1 MYPGQPILLRA
12 DGRPQSGFMETESK
26 KRRRRFS
33 EQDRRQLIA
42 AWRKSGESAS
52 KFAESRGVNASNLW
66 RWASAL
72 EQTEGTPLKA
82 AARPTGFVELR
93 VDASAG
99 RAVAE
104 RTDVERAPQF
114 QIEGPF
120 GLRVRV
126 YPGAD
131 IETLTRLLAALPGS
145 GRC

>member
-1 MYPGQPILLRA
+1 
-12 DGRPQSGFMETESK
+12 METEPK
-26 KRRRRFS
+26 KRRRRRFS
-33 EQDRRQLIA
+33 EQDRLQLIA

-52 KFAESRGVNASNLW
+52 KFAESRGVHASNLW

-72 EQTEGTPLKA
+72 EQAEETPSKA

-104 RTDVERAPQF
+104 RTDVEPAPQF

-131 IETLTRLLAALPGS
+131 VETLTRLLAALPGS

>member
-1 MYPGQPILLRA
+1 
-12 DGRPQSGFMETESK
+12 METESK

-33 EQDRRQLIA
+33 EQDRLQLIA
-42 AWRKSGESAS
+42 AWRKSGESAA
-52 KFAESRGVNASNLW
+52 KFAGSRGVHASNLW
-66 RWASAL
+66 RWASAR
-72 EQTEGTPLKA
+72 EQAEGTPSKA
-82 AARPTGFVELR
+82 AARSASFVELR

-99 RAVAE
+99 RAPVD
-104 RTDVERAPQF
+104 RSDVEPAPHF

-131 IETLTRLLAALPGS
+131 VETLTRLLAALPVS